1 MSFYLNSKRRP
12 KQAVS
17 MSNVAMVDS
26 TSKSNEENQ
35 TTTNKFD
42 YLSASVSKNVG
53 NASLLP
59 LILPNM
65 SSMRP
70 RVISTSGGGQ
80 IHNNVLLAPGITR
93 ASFVSSTS
101 DSDEHAIMI
110 NTGEEVSSSS
120 ESSSSSS
127 PSSSSSSSRLDYVP
141 YKSHLGALLVLI
153 LICLNSVFVF
163 YDCLCLHRLTSDRI
177 PLWSALAHSLFI
189 IW

>member
-1 MSFYLNSKRRP
+1 MIILNNSKRRP

-35 TTTNKFD
+35 ITANKFD

-70 RVISTSGGGQ
+70 RVMSSVGCQ
-80 IHNNVLLAPGITR
+80 VHNNVLLAPGITR

-110 NTGEEVSSSS
+110 NTGEEVSSAY
-120 ESSSSSS
+120 ESSS
-127 PSSSSSSSRLDYVP
+127 SSSSSSSRLDYVP
-141 YKSHLGALLVLI
+141 YKSHLGALLILI